1 MSARHP
7 LPYTFAR
14 SHQLLLECEGSDCAL
29 YFAGQPD
36 AGAWS
41 EVMRWAG
48 SQGLSPRPQ
57 ALEAAVLGPRITQA
71 YAHSD
76 TTAARV
82 ASEVEQDADLGRLLQ
97 ELPEIGRAHV

>member
-14 SHQLLLECEGSDCAL
+14 SHQLLLECEGPDCAL

-36 AGAWS
+36 AGSWS

-57 ALEAAVLGPRITQA
+57 ALEAAVLGDRKST
-71 YAHSD
+71 
-76 TTAARV
+76 
-82 ASEVEQDADLGRLLQ
+82 RLNSS
-97 ELPEIGRAHV
+97 H